1 MPCFR
6 STFVSIMRIVLCTIL
21 SVIVFVVS
29 FQNSLVLL
37 DYKIHKEFY
46 EAHCINQDLPEMQCH
61 GKCQAKKQSEKSGAP
76 VSVIKTGS
84 FEFHFLP
91 AVQISL
97 AFMYD
102 QPVGDRKLSYLGE
115 HAVLKGFSETAP
127 RPPEYR
133 L

>member
-1 MPCFR
+1 
-6 STFVSIMRIVLCTIL
+6 MRIVLCTIL

-46 EAHCINQDLPEMQCH
+46 EVHCINQMVPEMQCH
-61 GKCQAKKQSEKSGAP
+61 GKCQAKKQSEKNGTP

-91 AVQISL
+91 AVQLFVPYSQ
-97 AFMYD
+97 D
-102 QPVGDRKLSYLGE
+102 QPEFARRLFYSVQY
-115 HAVLKGFSETAP
+115 AVLKGYSQKTP
-127 RPPEYR
+127 RPPR
-133 L
+133 I